1 LPTAGYKCPKLFPE
15 VWKNLDS
22 RPALTY
28 DGFSMAFIHDLTEY
42 LKKEDFVYIQTHD
55 FPDHDAVASAFAL
68 QKLLKTR
75 KIPSYLV
82 YAGKLQRD
90 SLVRMIKLLDI
101 SIREAGKEP
110 LRNFDKIIIVDGRK
124 GSPKVTDLTGEE
136 VAVIDHHQAPVPED
150 VRFIDIRD
158 EYGSY
163 YEDLGLE
170 PVEEVATALIIG
182 LLSATALMTKNVTE
196 ADIQAYNS
204 LYDKSDIR
212 LVNSILRNTIQKKD
226 LSFYREAIDR
236 VRIRD
241 RLAFCYFPEGC
252 NESLLG
258 IIGEFFLSLAEVEF
272 VLLCAKNNGKIN
284 FALRSEEDA
293 WHAAKILKQILEDS
307 GYGGG
312 HSDMASG
319 ILNDPSVFDEE
330 TYYKK
335 TLDLLKKAKAAET

>member
-1 LPTAGYKCPKLFPE
+1 
-15 VWKNLDS
+15 
-22 RPALTY
+22 
-28 DGFSMAFIHDLTEY
+28 MAFIHDLTEY

-55 FPDHDAVASAFAL
+55 FPDHDAVACAFGL
-68 QKLLKTR
+68 QRLLKTR
-75 KIPSYLV
+75 KISSYLV

-90 SLVRMIKLLDI
+90 SLVRMVKLLEI

-110 LRNFDKIIIVDGRK
+110 LRRFDKIIIVDGRK

-136 VAVIDHHQAPVPED
+136 VAVIDHHKAPNPEG
-150 VRFIDIRD
+150 VRLIDIRAD
-158 EYGSY
+158 YGACSTIIHSY

-170 PVEEVATALIIG
+170 PAEEVATALIIG

-196 ADIQAYNS
+196 ADMHTYNS
-204 LYDKSDIR
+204 LYDKADIR
-212 LVNSILRNTIQKKD
+212 LVNSILRSTIQKKD

-236 VRIRD
+236 VKIKD

-252 NESLLG
+252 NENLLG

-272 VLLCAKNNGKIN
+272 VLLCAKNSGKVS
-284 FALRSEEDA
+284 FSLRSEEDA
-293 WHAAKILKQILEDS
+293 WHAAKILEQILGHS

-319 ILNDPSVFDEE
+319 ILNDPSGFNEDECYE
-330 TYYKK
+330 KI
-335 TLDLLKKAKAAET
+335 LDLLKRSKIR